1 MKLVSVQDIQVKL
14 SEDGLSI
21 PRVKVCSEATEV
33 INAIG
38 KAYASI
44 VTVPITIDIPIPGVI
59 AKPEGAVDIVSA
71 KDSNGKNY
79 TLTTTTS
86 VTGEPLFDTVPMIDA
101 GCIPANMYAMK
112 DGSIIFH
119 KELWGKQI
127 ELIYRTMPVGD
138 DGWPMVVEA
147 IVDAVVSRIEQR
159 MVRSKMLGAALGSKP
174 TNNMIIATHNEL
186 KSDYH
191 RMISKAR
198 AELANGNQ
206 SMEE

>member
-1 MKLVSVQDIQVKL
+1 MKLVSVQDISIKL
-14 SEDGLSI
+14 SEDGVSI

-38 KAYASI
+38 RPYTAI
-44 VTVPITIDIPIPGVI
+44 VTVPVTIAIPTPGVI
-59 AKPEGAVDIVSA
+59 AKPEGAIDIVSA
-71 KDSNGKNY
+71 KDANGKTY
-79 TLTTTTS
+79 ALTTACS
-86 VTGEPLFDTVPMIDA
+86 VIGEPLFDTIPMVDA

-119 KELWGKQI
+119 KELWGKEI
-127 ELIYRTMPVGD
+127 ELVYRTMPVGD
-138 DGWPMVVEA
+138 DGWPMVAEA

-159 MVRSKMLGAALGSKP
+159 LVRSKMLGAALGNKP
-174 TNNMIIATHNEL
+174 TNNMIVATHNEI